1 MAIDYDH
8 IMSLKSEPVD
18 ITYTDRE
25 TMLYALGVGFG
36 RDPMN
41 EAELPFVYEKDLRAV
56 PSMATVLT
64 FGSGGML
71 MTSGINFMLLLHG
84 EQRLTFNKPLPATG
98 TITVEGR
105 VVGAYDKG
113 EGKGALVLT
122 ETDMIEKETGEKI
135 GTLGMTAF
143 CRGDGGFGGPSEG
156 APEPHVLPERD
167 PDGSFE
173 VDTRPDQALLYRLS
187 GDRNPLHSDP
197 EFAKMAG
204 YDQPILHGLCT
215 YGSVCRGVI
224 TNLLDYDPAKLKT
237 YNVRFASPVMPGQTI
252 VTEYWKD
259 GNTISLRSSV
269 KETGKVVMNNGLVE
283 LAD

>member
-8 IMSLKSEPVD
+8 IMSLKGEPTDV
-18 ITYTDRE
+18 TYRDTE

-41 EAELPFVYEKDLRAV
+41 ADELPFVYENGLKAV

-64 FGSGGML
+64 FAAQGFL
-71 MTSGINFMLLLHG
+71 ATSGINFMLLLHG
-84 EQRLTFNKPLPATG
+84 EQRLTFKKPLPAQG
-98 TITVEGR
+98 TITMESR
-105 VVGAYDKG
+105 IAGAYDKG
-113 EGKGALVLT
+113 EGKGALVIT
-122 ETDMIEKETGEKI
+122 ETTVTEKDTGDEI
-135 GTLGMTAF
+135 CTLQMTAF
-143 CRGDGGFGGPSEG
+143 CRGDGGFGGPTEG
-156 APEPHVLPERD
+156 APEPHVMPEREA
-167 PDGSFE
+167 DGSFE
-173 VDTRPDQALLYRLS
+173 CDTRPDQALLYRLS

-215 YGSVCRGVI
+215 YGTVCRGVL
-224 TNLLDYDPAKLKT
+224 TNLVGYDPTKIKT

-259 GNTISLRSSV
+259 GNQISLRASV
-269 KETGKVVMNNGLVE
+269 KETGKVVLNNGLVE
-283 LAD
+283 LND